1 MMRGREGDFLHF
13 HLQNVNSVNKRR
25 IMTNQNNR
33 QILSKSLSSKKD
45 SLVDSVRILSDIT
58 RRDIEKSY
66 NINDTYSTEAYYS
79 NRYGWT
85 LRRSID

>member
-1 MMRGREGDFLHF
+1 
-13 HLQNVNSVNKRR
+13 
-25 IMTNQNNR
+25 MTNQNNR

-45 SLVDSVRILSDIT
+45 SLVDSVRILADIT
-58 RRDIEKSY
+58 RKDIEKSF
-66 NINDTYSTEAYYS
+66 NITEEQGTEAYYS